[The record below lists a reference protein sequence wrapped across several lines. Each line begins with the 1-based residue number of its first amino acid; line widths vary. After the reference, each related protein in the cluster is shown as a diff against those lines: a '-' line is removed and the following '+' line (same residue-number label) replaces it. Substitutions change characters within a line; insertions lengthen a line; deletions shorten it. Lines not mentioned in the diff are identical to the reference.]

1 MTEQAVIVSTA
12 RTPIGKAFRGSF
24 NTTQAPV
31 LAGHAVSAAVA
42 RAGLAG
48 AEIEDFT
55 LGCALTQGS
64 AAVNVARHT
73 VFAAGL
79 PDEVPAATID
89 RQCASGLSAIATAAN
104 QIRVGEARVALAG
117 GVDSVSLVQ
126 NSHWNDH
133 AFRVA
138 SVRDGYY
145 LSMLDTADFVAR
157 RYGVSRE
164 AQDAYALLSQQRTA
178 AAQEAGVFAD
188 EIVPVDALRRIVDR
202 ATSAE
207 HEELVTL
214 THDECN
220 RPGTTAAGLAGL
232 PAVLGRDSTVT
243 AGNSSQLSDGAAA
256 AVLMSETEASRRGLA
271 PLGAFRGMRSVG
283 LAPEEMG
290 IGPTLA
296 IPALLADHGLGIE
309 DIDLWEI
316 NEAFAAQLLACR
328 DRLGIP
334 DEKLNVNG
342 GAISIGHPYG
352 MSGARMVG
360 HALREGRRRG
370 ARYAVVSMCVGW
382 GMGSAALLEIFPD
395 AARA

>member
-1 MTEQAVIVSTA
+1 MTETAVIVAAA
-12 RTPIGKAFRGSF
+12 RTPIGKAFRGSL
-24 NTTQAPV
+24 NTTQVPV
-31 LAGHAVSAAVA
+31 LAGHAVRAAVE

-79 PDEVPAATID
+79 PDAVPAATID

-104 QIRVGEARVALAG
+104 QIRVGEARIALAG

-126 NSHWNDH
+126 NGHWNDH

-138 SVRDGYY
+138 GVRDGYY
-145 LSMLDTADFVAR
+145 RTMIETADHVAR
-157 RYGVSRE
+157 RAGVSRE
-164 AQDAYALLSQQRTA
+164 AQDAYALLSQRRTA
-178 AAQEAGVFAD
+178 AAQEAGVFAE
-188 EIVPVDALRRIVDR
+188 EIVPITAVQRIVDR
-202 ATSAE
+202 ASGAE
-207 HEELVTL
+207 REDTVLL
-214 THDECN
+214 AQDECN

-232 PAVLGRDSTVT
+232 APVLGGDSTVT

-256 AVLMSETEASRRGLA
+256 TVLMSEREASRRGLE
-271 PLGAFRGMRSVG
+271 PLGVFRGMRSVG

-290 IGPTLA
+290 LGPTLA
-296 IPALLADHGLGIE
+296 IPALLADHGLRIDDIE
-309 DIDLWEI
+309 LWEI
-316 NEAFAAQLLACR
+316 NEAFAAQLVACR
-328 DRLGIP
+328 DQLGIP
-334 DEKLNVNG
+334 DERLNVNG

-382 GMGSAALLEIFPD
+382 GMGSAALLEILPGGGS
-395 AARA
+395 